1 MTSTKFDA
9 AVTRD
14 TILKLLTDEENAKV
28 STLEDNSEITGEFI
42 DLENLSNGVQSGSGG
57 STHNILPKSAV
68 SGETWSKIIAMLGR
82 S

>member
-1 MTSTKFDA
+1 MTSEKFEA

-28 STLEDNSEITGEFI
+28 STLEDNSEITGEYI
-42 DLENLSNGVQSGSGG
+42 DLENLAEGVKSGG
-57 STHNILPKSAV
+57 GGTNNVLPKSAV
-68 SGETWSKIIAMLGR
+68 SAETWKKIVAVLGR